1 MVTDRNPFQL
11 STLLKALAFLV
22 AVCCLSWLGV
32 LWWWQRTG
40 HNPEAAEVLVYLGLL
55 PLVLAAVVWGGHW
68 LWRRAGARTP
78 AAVGGAGA
86 ASSAGD
92 ATAVVAAEAAERHA
106 VMQVVRFQAH
116 SVAGDQ
122 VADLLEAAHAG
133 KPLPQPDA
141 VLTND
146 DGLPVLCARMADKAL
161 ALDAVRAELESL
173 WPSVLH
179 AQSEHALTELSEH
192 VLRALAALR
201 PVIEAQRDGL
211 WALHQAQLNAL
222 PDGGAS
228 LQRLPPAQRP
238 PLPGLRVLLGWPV
251 AWSAAEQALGQAWVT
266 QCLQDEQ
273 ANLAMGYSLVIS
285 PLAGSGEDVWLRAD
299 QLAHGSGRVPWLLV
313 LACDSLLDGVRV
325 DTLASGQRLYD
336 ASVRPGGCIP
346 GEGAAGLLLAPAD
359 WMPSPGMEMETVR
372 VHRPALMRRDKS
384 VEAAGRVSHQVLEQA
399 LEQSLAAAQLEAA
412 DLAQLVCDADQHS
425 PRGTELYGLAVASL
439 HHLDPVEDMR
449 LLGRV
454 TGHAGT
460 ASALLVL
467 AAAAEAA
474 KALGRP
480 VLALTLA
487 DPHLR
492 MATVFKP
499 AAAPQAAGA

>member
-1 MVTDRNPFQL
+1 L
-11 STLLKALAFLV
+11 STFLKALAFLV

-86 ASSAGD
+86 ASSAGE

-122 VADLLEAAHAG
+122 AADLLEAAHAG

-173 WPSVLH
+173 LPGVLH

-228 LQRLPPAQRP
+228 LERLPPAQRP
-238 PLPGLRVLLGWPV
+238 PLPGLRVLLGWPA

-266 QCLQDEQ
+266 QCLHDEQ
-273 ANLAMGYSLVIS
+273 ANLAMGYALMIS

-299 QLAHGSGRVPWLLV
+299 QLAHGSVRTPWLLV
-313 LACDSLLDGVRV
+313 LACDSLLDGGRV
-325 DTLASGQRLYD
+325 DALASGQRLYD

-359 WMPSPGMEMETVR
+359 WTPPPGLEVETVL

-384 VEAAGRVSHQVLEQA
+384 IEAAGRVSHQVLEQA
-399 LEQSLAAAQLEAA
+399 LEQSLVAAQLGAA

-425 PRGTELYGLAVASL
+425 PRGTELYGLAVAAL
-439 HHLDPVEDMR
+439 HHLDPVDDMR

-454 TGHAGT
+454 TGHTGT
-460 ASALLVL
+460 ASPLLVL
-467 AAAAEAA
+467 AAAADAA
-474 KALGRP
+474 KGLRQP

-492 MATVFKP
+492 MAMVFKP
-499 AAAPQAAGA
+499 AAAPPAAGA